1 MNSTQTN
8 SLSAQL
14 FLTGSLWINIHEEAL
29 IKMSKGRQ
37 LCMVPSSYS
46 AASWTHAESTRG
58 TENWACQE
66 GQPHVREGACTCPLH
81 S

>member
-29 IKMSKGRQ
+29 IKMSKGEAA
-37 LCMVPSSYS
+37 LHGAIFPLSSKLDS
-46 AASWTHAESTRG
+46 RRVHQG
-58 TENWACQE
+58 N
-66 GQPHVREGACTCPLH
+66 
-81 S
+81 